1 MMIPPEKRDLFIVVA
16 DLDSENV
23 IKTLLLKRQMAL
35 QISLDFI
42 NEDLL
47 RYAGR
52 DSGCF
57 TDAVDILRPMQ
68 RKYHRA
74 MIIFDRVGSGSEDR
88 SAGDLEIEIETH
100 LTNSVWP
107 QGSVAAVVIDP
118 ELEAWVW
125 SGSPHVSKV
134 LGWKAG
140 NQPLQ
145 QFLNQKGLWPAGQPK
160 PSDPKMA
167 MEQAVRKVRQP
178 LVTNLFA
185 DLAATVSV
193 VGCKDRAFLKFVQ
206 KLQHWFPA
214 AER

>member
-1 MMIPPEKRDLFIVVA
+1 MTNPPGKRGLFIVVA

-23 IKTLLLKRQMAL
+23 IKTLLLKRQKAL
-35 QISLDFI
+35 QISLNFI

-74 MIIFDRVGSGSEDR
+74 MIIFDRVGSGGEDR
-88 SAGDLEIEIETH
+88 PATKLEAEIENRLI
-100 LTNSVWP
+100 
-107 QGSVAAVVIDP
+107 GSGWLPDCIAAVVIDP

-125 SGSPHVSKV
+125 SSSPHVSKV

-145 QFLNQKGLWPAGQPK
+145 QFLAQDGLWPAGQPK
-160 PSDPKMA
+160 PSDPKRA
-167 MEQAVRKVRQP
+167 MEKAVRKVRQP
-178 LVTNLFA
+178 FVTDLFSE
-185 DLAATVSV
+185 LAATVSV
-193 VGCKDRAFLKFVQ
+193 VGCKDRAFMKFVQ
-206 KLQHWFPA
+206 KLQC
-214 AER
+214 